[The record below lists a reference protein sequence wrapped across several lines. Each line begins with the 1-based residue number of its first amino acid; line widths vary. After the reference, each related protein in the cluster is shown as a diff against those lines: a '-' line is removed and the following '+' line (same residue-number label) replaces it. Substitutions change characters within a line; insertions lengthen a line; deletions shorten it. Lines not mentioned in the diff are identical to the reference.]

1 VSQFFY
7 SLFSCGA
14 ALDLIAATAIWV
26 VLRPRSSAARRSL
39 MVVALFYLVLGIYA
53 IPAAFAD
60 LLARPYHRFD
70 VADVPPGR
78 VALVVFGAGGE
89 RVGGW
94 DDRVWIPTAI
104 VTSRV
109 LEAARVYRIAKPQ
122 WVISSGG
129 DPDPSDRA
137 EPSSTIMRRQ
147 LVDFGVPADRIV
159 LESDSRDSHDEAV
172 IIAPMLKSLGADSAI
187 LVTSAIHMRRSMGAC
202 RAAGWT
208 PTPAVAPDPSADME
222 WSDRLIPSG
231 NGVNFSSYV
240 VHEVLGIGYY
250 WTRGWYR

>member
-7 SLFSCGA
+7 SVFSSGA
-14 ALDLIAATAIWV
+14 ALELLAATAIWV
-26 VLRPRSSAARRSL
+26 VLRPRSSAARRTL
-39 MVVALFYLVLGIYA
+39 IVIALFYLVISIYA
-53 IPAAFAD
+53 VPAFVAN

-70 VADVPPGR
+70 SADVPQGR
-78 VALVVFGAGGE
+78 VALVVFGAGGD
-89 RVGGW
+89 RVSGW

-129 DPDPSDRA
+129 DPDPSDQA

-147 LVDFGVPADRIV
+147 LVEFGVPADRIV
-159 LESDSRDSHDEAV
+159 LESNSRDSHDEAV

-208 PTPAVAPDPSADME
+208 PTPAIAPDPTWDIE
-222 WSDRLIPSG
+222 WTDRLMPSG
-231 NGVNFSSYV
+231 TGVNFSSYA

-250 WTRGWYR
+250 WMRGWYR